1 MLQHKNIKNI
11 SELKISFT
19 PQWVNPDFIYRQFNA
34 ISFSR
39 IGKAFNAIK
48 VKGYSF
54 ESVFT
59 ILVTMLLIGET
70 TVSAL
75 TCSIWQQSIQAR
87 KDVFYRL
94 KNNPLICWRQILWAF
109 ALKYKKISD
118 KASGFNESLK
128 CLVFDDTDLPKT
140 GKRIEFIGRIWN
152 HVFNVSILG
161 FKMLVMGYWDGT
173 CFIPVDF
180 SLHREKGQN
189 KEKPY
194 GMGRKEIKRQYHK
207 KRDKSSYGQQ
217 RVNEL
222 DENKI
227 ERAIKMF
234 WGAIYRGFK
243 PDYVLLDSWFT
254 CEAFVLAVK
263 KVTKHTVH
271 LIGMYK
277 IAKQKFLYNGNMLT
291 YSQINN
297 MLGTPKRCRK
307 ARLYYKQA
315 QVTLNGTPVVLYF
328 SRNGKNGKWKVFLT
342 TDVNLT
348 FMKMVEIYQIRWTI
362 EVFFRECKQL
372 LGLGKCQSN
381 DFDAQIAET
390 TITLIQHILLTIR
403 HRFDQYESKIGL
415 FKQMQQEVQAVR
427 LNERLWGL
435 FLEILNI
442 IEDIFEIDALELI
455 ERIMKDEKAC
465 QKINTLFGVESFKPL
480 PISA

>member
-1 MLQHKNIKNI
+1 MLQHKSIKNI

-34 ISFSR
+34 ISYSR

-48 VKGYSF
+48 IKGYSF
-54 ESVFT
+54 EIIFT
-59 ILVTMLLIGET
+59 ILVTMVIIGEA
-70 TVSAL
+70 TVSSL
-75 TCSIWQQSIQAR
+75 TCSIWQKSIQAK

-94 KNNPLICWRQILWAF
+94 KNNPMICWRKILWTF
-109 ALKYKKISD
+109 VLKYKKI
-118 KASGFNESLK
+118 NEKSSEYGK
-128 CLVFDDTDLPKT
+128 GIRCLIFDDTDLPKT
-140 GKRIEFIGRIWN
+140 GKHIEFIGRIWN
-152 HVFNVSILG
+152 HVFNMSIVG
-161 FKMLVMGYWDGT
+161 YKMLVMGYWDGT
-173 CFIPVDF
+173 CFIPLDF
-180 SLHREKGQN
+180 SLHREKGKN

-194 GMGRKEIKRQYHK
+194 GMSKKEIKRQYHK
-207 KRDKSSYGQQ
+207 KRDKSSHGQQ

-227 ERAIKMF
+227 ECAIKMF
-234 WGAIYRGFK
+234 WNAIYHGFK

-254 CEAFVLAVK
+254 CEAFVMAVK
-263 KVTKHTVH
+263 KVKKQTVH

-297 MLGTPKRCRK
+297 ILGKPKRCRK

-315 QVTLNGTPVVLYF
+315 EVTLNGIPVVLFF

-342 TDVNLT
+342 TDLNLT
-348 FMKMVEIYQIRWTI
+348 FIKMVEIYQIRWTI
-362 EVFFRECKQL
+362 EVFFKESKQL

-381 DFDAQIAET
+381 DFDAQIADT

-403 HRFDQYESKIGL
+403 HRFDQYESKVGL
-415 FKQMQQEVQAVR
+415 FKQMQQEIQIAR

-435 FLEILNI
+435 FIEILNV
-442 IEDIFEIDALELI
+442 IEELFDIDAVELI
-455 ERIMKDEKAC
+455 ERIMKDEKAS
-465 QKINTLFGVESFKPL
+465 QKICVLFGVEGIHPL
-480 PISA
+480 PKAA